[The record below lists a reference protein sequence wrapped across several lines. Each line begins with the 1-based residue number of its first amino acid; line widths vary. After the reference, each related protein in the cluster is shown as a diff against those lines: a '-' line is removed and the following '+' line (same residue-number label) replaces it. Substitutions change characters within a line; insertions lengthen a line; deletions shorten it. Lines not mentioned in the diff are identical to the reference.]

1 MLTQAEADALM
12 SMQKQFSYPV
22 AISLP
27 PGSDQT
33 HELVGSDPKE
43 RFLLDLSRGTIRLS
57 KVKFQTRGRS
67 IIVLIRLDLDGSP
80 HTNPDGSQVGR
91 SHIHL
96 YREGFDDKWAY
107 SINPTTFSNLNDIEE
122 TFKRFC
128 VYCNIIGVPS
138 FQEGLL

>member
-1 MLTQAEADALM
+1 MLTQAEADALIA
-12 SMQKQFSYPV
+12 MQKQFSYPA

-43 RFLLDLSRGTIRLS
+43 KFLLDLSRGTIRLS
-57 KVKFQTRGRS
+57 EVEFQTRGRS
-67 IIVLIRLDLDGSP
+67 VIVLVRLDLDGSP

-96 YREGFDDKWAY
+96 YRERFDDKWAS
-107 SINPTTFSNLNDIEE
+107 SIDPTTFANLDDIEE

-128 VYCNIIGVPS
+128 EYCSISGVPS